1 VKNILLL
8 LSLIFTLQL
17 VNAKSTKQKE
27 IVLTDDNVISLRS
40 DFNSESVGKLIEEA
54 DKLNSRLPS
63 GEPIYLFLRTPGGSI
78 QAGLELFEY
87 LKGLNRPV
95 HTITLFAASMGFQT
109 VQQLGK
115 RYILKYGVLMS
126 HRASGGFQAEF
137 GGGIS
142 QMDTRYGLWLRRVQ
156 ILDKDTVARTNG
168 KQTLKSYQDSYA
180 SELWLN
186 GQEAVDQGYADEVV
200 TVKCDA
206 SLESKTENSTINAMF
221 FSVDV
226 SMSKCPLKTKP
237 LSVKANIK
245 TNIGKISFNEF
256 VAKNPTFKSCESIQ
270 QENNSS
276 FSMVPKEVVCATD
289 PTLSRKKI
297 TNVMKKASEMFF
309 KDLTNSVIF
318 N

>member
-1 VKNILLL
+1 MA
-8 LSLIFTLQL
+8 
-17 VNAKSTKQKE
+17 NAKSTKQKE

-40 DFNSESVGKLIEEA
+40 DFNSDSVGKLIEEA

-63 GEPIYLFLRTPGGSI
+63 GQPIYLFLRTPGGSI

-126 HRASGGFQAEF
+126 HMASGGVSGNFSD
-137 GGGIS
+137 GKS
-142 QMDTRYGLWLRRVQ
+142 QLDNRYGLWLRRVA

-168 KQTLKSYQDSYA
+168 KQTLKSYRDAYA
-180 SELWLN
+180 QELWLN

-206 SLESKTENSTINAMF
+206 SLESKTEDSTVNVMF

-237 LSVKANIK
+237 LSVKASLE
-245 TNIGKISFNEF
+245 TNIGRMGFSEF
-256 VAKNPTFKSCESIQ
+256 VAKNPTFKSCDSIQ
-270 QENNSS
+270 QENNNSG

-289 PTLSRKKI
+289 PTLNREKI
-297 TNVMKKASEMFF
+297 TNAMKEASEMFS
-309 KDLTNSVIF
+309 KDLTNSVIR